1 MSDLAQQAKYLRY
14 YYTSEET
21 LQDKDIQKNQTYEQY
36 AQRVG
41 ALFLVPLGIQFWQLS
56 LVNNFEKAAL
66 YRKVRILKTL
76 TFGGALML
84 GLHQKWDLEKKW
96 TYLNRIYPEPT
107 ELQKTLYR
115 DAMIFKEHAFE
126 P

>member
-21 LQDKDIQKNQTYEQY
+21 LQDKDIQKNQSYDQY
-36 AQRVG
+36 SQRVG
-41 ALFLVPLGIQFWQLS
+41 ALFLVPLGLQVWQLS

-76 TFGGALML
+76 AFGGALFL
-84 GLHQKWDLEKKW
+84 GLQQKWDLEKKW

-115 DAMIFKEHAFE
+115 DAMIFKEH
-126 P
+126 